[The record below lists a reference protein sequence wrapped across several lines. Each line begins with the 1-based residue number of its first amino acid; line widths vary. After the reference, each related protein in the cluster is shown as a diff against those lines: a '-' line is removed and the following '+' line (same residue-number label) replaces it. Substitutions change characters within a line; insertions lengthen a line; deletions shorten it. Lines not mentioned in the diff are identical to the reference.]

1 MHPTWRKDKEITYF
15 SLLRSRRPSKL
26 HMHRKIPQASG
37 KGGVPDHSQQPFAR
51 SHRGS
56 KTGMHTGEGPALGQ
70 IWTQGQ
76 TKQDDW
82 PGEPWKHWPHTS
94 HRNHLQSTWHFLSFL
109 LSVSLPPTPACSSL
123 SRHTLPLLINTLFT
137 SLLSVSLPNFLSQG
151 TRTGDQHQA
160 CWWSLRCSRKQNKHN
175 PRWTCRV
182 VAQVS

>member
-1 MHPTWRKDKEITYF
+1 MHK
-15 SLLRSRRPSKL
+15 
-26 HMHRKIPQASG
+26 
-37 KGGVPDHSQQPFAR
+37 
-51 SHRGS
+51 
-56 KTGMHTGEGPALGQ
+56 GEGPELGQ

-137 SLLSVSLPNFLSQG
+137 SLLSVSLPNFFSKG

-160 CWWSLRCSRKQNKHN
+160 CWWSLRSTGWGSVLSPHSH
-175 PRWTCRV
+175 PRTLRPPDTLLNWEGRWGNR
-182 VAQVS
+182 AL